1 MSNLKFSYKVNRKV
15 IIDPK
20 LTQGKMMIVG
30 DVEEYEK
37 TDEEIK
43 VNLRL
48 FDDLPKELEETILK
62 NPACLH
68 IIENLTIPDK
78 PLIIPSRPKLD
89 LGIDTLHTP

>member
-1 MSNLKFSYKVNRKV
+1 MSNLKFSYKINRKV

-20 LTQGKMMIVG
+20 IVQGKMMIVG

-37 TDEEIK
+37 TDGEIK

-68 IIENLTIPDK
+68 IIESLSIEDK
-78 PLIIPSRPKLD
+78 PLIIPTRPKLV
-89 LGIDTLHTP
+89 L